1 MSVGNIGQMKYVHA
15 LLTAVTLVA
24 SLTAPAQAALEEQS
38 TNLVSSTPYLYS
50 YRHQRHMVVTTDG
63 RYHLLANLGTQGGA
77 NASLYLLSSSDGV
90 TWTQQR
96 HLGYTDQYAVSDSA
110 LDGNTLTTV
119 YQGNDG
125 LVRYATATYDPA
137 SKSWSPF
144 AVSKLPRAKADILAM
159 NPSFTVDANGNT
171 WVAYVAADTR
181 TATAGIVVYR
191 RAAGKTNWAA
201 APSIG
206 DIGPYPP
213 TTPQFAKHS
222 ARLVTIPNGIGM
234 VYTVGP
240 DIFWAQRKLKGG
252 ADLPWNSTGL
262 FLAGTKDKDPMSSH
276 FSAVTDDSGN
286 VFVTFT
292 DAGNLYYNRRDA
304 ATSQWLTTP
313 VTLVSADSSPNA
325 LPTYAQVSWLGG
337 NQLLIAHNA
346 GVQMRVL
353 KGTTSTT
360 SKSGFPCQLLAYHNN
375 LDPAA
380 YYQDARLEM
389 PALLGSATRV
399 PLLQQYQGYEPVKGG
414 PTPPQYAGAVTFSPS
429 AAASCQ

>member
-1 MSVGNIGQMKYVHA
+1 MGNIGQMKYAHA
-15 LLTAVTLVA
+15 ILTAVALAA
-24 SLTAPAQAALEEQS
+24 SLTAPAHATLEEQS
-38 TNLVSSTPYLYS
+38 TNLVSSTAYLFS
-50 YRHQRHMVVTTDG
+50 YRHQRHMVVTPDG
-63 RYHLLANLGTQGGA
+63 RYHLLANLGTQGGQKGT
-77 NASLYLLSSSDGV
+77 LYLMSSSDGV
-90 TWTQQR
+90 TWTQQT

-125 LVRYATATYDPA
+125 YIRYATATYDPA
-137 SKSWSPF
+137 SQSWGAF
-144 AVSKLPRAKADILAM
+144 AVSKVPRASADIRAV

-171 WVAYVAADTR
+171 WVAYIAEDTR
-181 TATAGIVVYR
+181 TTTAGIVVYR

-201 APSIG
+201 GPSIG
-206 DIGPYPP
+206 DISAYPP
-213 TTPQFAKHS
+213 TNPQFAKHS

-252 ADLPWNSTGL
+252 ADLLWDTAGL
-262 FLAGTKDKDPMSSH
+262 FLAGTQDKDPMSSH
-276 FSAVTDDSGN
+276 FSAVADSSGN

-304 ATSQWLTTP
+304 VTSQWLATP
-313 VTLVSADSSPNA
+313 VTLVSADSSPDA

-346 GVQMRVL
+346 GMQMRVL
-353 KGTTSTT
+353 KGTTAAMSRTD
-360 SKSGFPCQLLAYHNN
+360 FPCQILAYHNN

-380 YYQDARLEM
+380 YYKDARLEM
-389 PALLGSATRV
+389 PALLGSAALV
-399 PLLQQYQGYEPVKGG
+399 PLLQQYQGYPPVNGG

-429 AAASCQ
+429 AAASCK